1 MTAFHYTPGGWH
13 AIVAPAGVAVLPA
26 GVSGEMLERLWLS
39 LSEGHGLGA
48 VLESLTGAFGTSL
61 RAIPPFAVATVDG
74 SEVRLA
80 VRGELAIDVV
90 EAGAEGATDG
100 YSVSGADVTTWSER
114 VVPTAQRLV
123 LRATSAPDGADGEPT
138 DARYRIASGVVLSS
152 SIEVD
157 LTAPTITVPTPAAAA
172 TGAARSTAD
181 SPAGPADPVADA
193 ATGAAPLPEDTAT
206 ESTDRTADA
215 PTGAAGSTADSPAGP
230 ADPAADA
237 ATGAAHP
244 AEATSPA
251 VPADGSSASPA
262 TTSPATSGSESP
274 VVAGAESPATPATE
288 SPAAPEA
295 DASAAPVVESPVAA
309 ETDFPAVSVGESQEA
324 SATAAGPS
332 SEEIHEATLLPE
344 DVPVERGDEST
355 PAAPPP
361 PTAPTDGV
369 EQTVDDETALADDEP
384 SAEAGAEV
392 PAEVSIDEELGST
405 RSELPDDAYDHLWGA
420 TVVKSVEQA
429 AVRELDDDETETET
443 DSASAPTASPA
454 AASAPPASAP
464 APASPA
470 AASAPPAP
478 ASFAPPTAQAPTA
491 PAPVTPTAGG
501 LISGIPD
508 FGNVGAASG
517 SAGFD
522 AHTVPPA
529 APATPA
535 TPVATAVPAS
545 TPAHPSGID
554 DDHDGLTVT
563 VSELEAMRRLDAAG
577 AGAGEAHQ
585 PATGSLGRVVLS
597 TGETHALDR
606 GIIIGRRP
614 RANRVQ
620 ANQVPILVT
629 VPSPEQDISRNH
641 LEIRLEGRHV
651 LVVDLDTTNGSV
663 LHRTG
668 TPPLRLGP
676 NEPVLVLDGDL
687 VDLGDGVTVS
697 FEEIP

>member
-1 MTAFHYTPGGWH
+1 MTAFHYTPGTWH

-26 GVSGEMLERLWLS
+26 GVSAEMLERLWVS
-39 LSEGHGLGA
+39 LSEGLGLGA

-90 EAGAEGATDG
+90 EAGAVEG

-114 VVPTAQRLV
+114 VVPAAERLV
-123 LRATSAPDGADGEPT
+123 VRSATGGSASGGADT
-138 DARYRIASGVVLSS
+138 DARLRIASGVVLSS
-152 SIEVD
+152 SVEVD
-157 LTAPTITVPTPAAAA
+157 LAAPTIEVPAPAASVVDAGSSAPVEAEPASTPGTQTAATGTAESAASAPAAA
-172 TGAARSTAD
+172 TG
-181 SPAGPADPVADA
+181 PAEPQ
-193 ATGAAPLPEDTAT
+193 AP
-206 ESTDRTADA
+206 A
-215 PTGAAGSTADSPAGP
+215 PT
-230 ADPAADA
+230 
-237 ATGAAHP
+237 
-244 AEATSPA
+244 EI
-251 VPADGSSASPA
+251 
-262 TTSPATSGSESP
+262 
-274 VVAGAESPATPATE
+274 
-288 SPAAPEA
+288 PE
-295 DASAAPVVESPVAA
+295 
-309 ETDFPAVSVGESQEA
+309 T
-324 SATAAGPS
+324 
-332 SEEIHEATLLPE
+332 TLLPE
-344 DVPVERGDEST
+344 EVPAEEPIEEPAEAST
-355 PAAPPP
+355 GGSEIADPP
-361 PTAPTDGV
+361 PTASGASSASTETGGSTAPTDDA
-369 EQTVDDETALADDEP
+369 ERTIAAPATAALDDELE
-384 SAEAGAEV
+384 
-392 PAEVSIDEELGST
+392 ST

-429 AVRELDDDETETET
+429 AVRELDDDESDDAPS
-443 DSASAPTASPA
+443 DSASPGGPA
-454 AASAPPASAP
+454 AAASSAPASAAP
-464 APASPA
+464 APTPA
-470 AASAPPAP
+470 QTSESARPTPD
-478 ASFAPPTAQAPTA
+478 SFAPPTTANPTTA
-491 PAPVTPTAGG
+491 APVTPTAGG

-529 APATPA
+529 APAPSAPTAAPA
-535 TPVATAVPAS
+535 A
-545 TPAHPSGID
+545 PAHPSGID

-563 VSELEAMRRLDAAG
+563 VSELEAMRRLDAANSS
-577 AGAGEAHQ
+577 EAPQ
-585 PATGSLGRVVLS
+585 PATGALGRVVLS

-620 ANQVPILVT
+620 ADQVPVLVT

>member
-26 GVSGEMLERLWLS
+26 GVRGEMLERLWLS

-123 LRATSAPDGADGEPT
+123 LRATSAPEAPEAPDGADGADGGPT

-157 LTAPTITVPTPAAAA
+157 LTAPTPAVPTPAAAA
-172 TGAARSTAD
+172 
-181 SPAGPADPVADA
+181 
-193 ATGAAPLPEDTAT
+193 
-206 ESTDRTADA
+206 
-215 PTGAAGSTADSPAGP
+215 TGAAGSTADSPAGP
-230 ADPAADA
+230 ADLAADATVAADPTADA
-237 ATGAAHP
+237 ATGAARP
-244 AEATSPA
+244 AAAATPA
-251 VPADGSSASPA
+251 VPADESSASPA
-262 TTSPATSGSESP
+262 NTSLAASGSESP
-274 VVAGAESPATPATE
+274 VVAGAESPATPAAE

-324 SATAAGPS
+324 SETAAGPS

-369 EQTVDDETALADDEP
+369 EQTVDDETALADGEP
-384 SAEAGAEV
+384 SAEVGAEV
-392 PAEVSIDEELGST
+392 PAEVSIDEEIGST
-405 RSELPDDAYDHLWGA
+405 RSELPDDADDPRVGA
-420 TVVKSVEQA
+420 TVGPADEQA
-429 AVRELDDDETETET
+429 AVRDLDADEIEA
-443 DSASAPTASPA
+443 DAAPAPTASSAATPSSEPA
-454 AASAPPASAP
+454 T
-464 APASPA
+464 PA

-529 APATPA
+529 ASAAPA
-535 TPVATAVPAS
+535 ATAAPAS

-577 AGAGEAHQ
+577 APEAPQ

-614 RANRVQ
+614 RAHRVQ
-620 ANQVPILVT
+620 ADQVPILVT